1 MVSIVDCTSEY
12 FLRNIKEDKII
23 AFGAGRKFIEF
34 VTRHKLENNI
44 EFVLDNFKIGT
55 IDINGKIIEI
65 LPPEKLFLN
74 NTKEIRLLITNTYNI
89 SEILRQIDSM
99 KMFEGCD
106 CYICALMLENANNQK
121 IEYTRGMDKIPKI
134 IHYCWFGKKEIP
146 DHLKRYM
153 ESWNRICDDY
163 EIKRWDESN
172 YDISKNE
179 YMRQAYISKKWGFVP
194 DYARLDIIYQNG
206 GIYLD
211 TDVEVTKKF
220 DDLLKDE
227 SFMGFNDNSDVA
239 LGLGFGAVKG
249 NKIIKY
255 MMEEYDNVKFINED
269 GSFNL
274 KICSEYQMP
283 VLKRMGFE
291 DNGLFQKI
299 DGNVLYPMEV
309 FNPCGK
315 IGIYN
320 HFTDNTHSIHRNELS
335 YETDVNKKGYRDRDY
350 IKERVLKF

>member
-1 MVSIVDCTSEY
+1 
-12 FLRNIKEDKII
+12 
-23 AFGAGRKFIEF
+23 
-34 VTRHKLENNI
+34 
-44 EFVLDNFKIGT
+44 
-55 IDINGKIIEI
+55 
-65 LPPEKLFLN
+65 
-74 NTKEIRLLITNTYNI
+74 
-89 SEILRQIDSM
+89 M

-255 MMEEYDNVKFINED
+255 MMEEYDIVKFINED

-320 HFTDNTHSIHRNELS
+320 HFTDNTHSIH
-335 YETDVNKKGYRDRDY
+335 
-350 IKERVLKF
+350 